1 MVTIVATLQ
10 DWSASGY
17 EQQLA
22 DSTFFRFAPW
32 IFALAAALLICRAFV
47 LRKRYRAVDVLTP
60 EDQER
65 VRAAISSIEAKTCA
79 DIVPLVVERSDPHA
93 QALLLGAAAFALVA
107 NAALLR
113 VLPAHGFLQLG
124 AAEVAITA
132 AGLGFT
138 RLCTDYRRWFLS
150 RRVADAA
157 AGEQAVV
164 ELARLTQGRD
174 ATAPVVLLFVSLF
187 EHRVVV
193 LANAAVSGALKP
205 EHWPAVVEAVLAGV
219 RRGALAEGLVVGINA
234 CGAKMEQAFPPG
246 APQENRFADRAI
258 TRRE

>member
-1 MVTIVATLQ
+1 MVTIAATIQ

-17 EQQLA
+17 EQQLV
-22 DSTFFRFAPW
+22 DSAFFRLAPW
-32 IFALAAALLICRAFV
+32 LFALAALLLVARAFA

-60 EDQER
+60 ADQER
-65 VRAAISSIEAKTCA
+65 VRAAISGIEAKTCA
-79 DIVPLVVERSDPHA
+79 DIVPLVVERSDPHT
-93 QALLLGAAAFALVA
+93 QALLLGSAAFVVVA

-113 VLPAHGFLQLG
+113 VLPAHGFFQLG
-124 AAEVAITA
+124 AAEIAITA

-138 RLCTDYRRWFLS
+138 RLCADYRRWFLS

-157 AGEQAVV
+157 AGEQAII
-164 ELARLTQGRD
+164 ELARLTQGKD

-205 EHWPAVVEAVLAGV
+205 EHWPTVVEAVLAGV
-219 RRGALAEGLVVGINA
+219 RRGALADGLVGGVNA
-234 CGAKMEQAFPPG
+234 CAPEMQRAFPPG
-246 APQENRFADRAI
+246 ATQESRFADRAI

>member
-1 MVTIVATLQ
+1 MVTIAATLQ

-17 EQQLA
+17 EQQLV
-22 DSTFFRFAPW
+22 DSALFRVAPW
-32 IFALAAALLICRAFV
+32 IFALAAALLVCRAFA

-65 VRAAISSIEAKTCA
+65 VRSAISSIEAQTSA
-79 DIVPLVVERSDPHA
+79 EIVPLVVERSDPHA
-93 QALLLGAAAFALVA
+93 QALLLGTAAFVVLA

-113 VLPAHGFLQLG
+113 VLPAHGFFQLG
-124 AAEVAITA
+124 AAEVAIAA

-138 RLCTDYRRWFLS
+138 RVCTDYRRWFLS

-157 AGEQAVV
+157 AGEQAII
-164 ELARLTQGRD
+164 ELARLTQGKE

-219 RRGALAEGLVVGINA
+219 RRGALAEGLVGGVNA
-234 CGAKMEQAFPPG
+234 CAKEMREAFPPG
-246 APQENRFADRAI
+246 ANQENRFADRAI
-258 TRRE
+258 ARRE